1 LAILED
7 LGPTASI
14 SKEFMLARE
23 QRYINLLF
31 QLYPYL
37 TLNISH
43 TAGSNLAFKHKPN
56 FGIKRTGFL
65 NTKAKRQLFP

>member
-14 SKEFMLARE
+14 RKEFMLSRK

-37 TLNISH
+37 SLNISH
-43 TAGSNLAFKHKPN
+43 TAGYYLAFKHKPEL
-56 FGIKRTGFL
+56 GIKRTGFL
-65 NTKAKRQLFP
+65 NPKANRQLSP